1 VLPSEHPGPS
11 RRLVAFAVAREG
23 TTASAMSEVLR
34 GWLAERLP
42 EFMVPAA
49 IGILVELPL
58 NRSGKVDRRALP
70 DVRSALT
77 DATAFEPPR
86 DDLESALIAIWREV
100 LKVERLGTR
109 DNFFDVG
116 GHSLLLAQIHDQ
128 LRERLGAHVS
138 ILDLF
143 RYPTIAALAAHLRQG
158 AVTSDGRPAATDDLR
173 LREAADRGR
182 RERQARRERFPS
194 LSTPPRP

>member
-1 VLPSEHPGPS
+1 
-11 RRLVAFAVAREG
+11 
-23 TTASAMSEVLR
+23 
-34 GWLAERLP
+34 
-42 EFMVPAA
+42 MVPAA